1 VSAET
6 RVVRV
11 LENRALSLN
20 DGEGVEATS
29 QLFNAGDELEL
40 ASDEAAQLQADGFV
54 EPVK

>member
-1 VSAET
+1 MSAET